1 MIGKT
6 TGEKTKARL
15 LLVESDAWDAGL
27 VQEAL
32 DELEERP
39 HENLLGR
46 AVELFHAETLEEALA
61 SASAETYDLILLDL
75 ATGGASGLH
84 AYLRLRDLAPSTPFV
99 ILTIREEESLA
110 LTAMREGAAGYLLK
124 EDLDCL
130 PLARTLRA
138 AFERHHALLAREEMP
153 GTDDLTGLTSRPGF
167 LYLGEM
173 LRRLASRWRKSSS
186 LSVINLTGYGRMKDV
201 FGAQARDL
209 ALIETAEMVR
219 DLFPDADLLARTG
232 AEQFAILSLDPA
244 FSSESLQTRS
254 RHWVEKRI
262 GRQSATPPLEY
273 DAREIPLADSG
284 DSLADLLRAPLAQS
298 AGVPE

>member
-1 MIGKT
+1 MVKT
-6 TGEKTKARL
+6 TADKTKARL

-27 VQEAL
+27 IQEAF

-46 AVELFHAETLEEALA
+46 AVELFHAETLEEAIA
-61 SASAETYDLILLDL
+61 SASAETYDIILLDL
-75 ATGGASGLH
+75 ATGGAPGLH
-84 AYLRLRDLAPSTPFV
+84 PYLRLRDLAPSTPFV
-99 ILTIREEESLA
+99 ILTGREDESLA

-138 AFERHHALLAREEMP
+138 AFERHQALLARNEMP
-153 GTDDLTGLTSRPGF
+153 ATDDLTGLISRAGF

-173 LRRLASRWRKSSS
+173 LRRLATRWRKSSC
-186 LSVINLTGYGRMKDV
+186 LSVITLTGHGRMKDV

-232 AEQFAILSLDPA
+232 VEQFAILSLSPA
-244 FSSESLQTRS
+244 PSSESLQTRA
-254 RHWVEKRI
+254 RLWVERRI
-262 GRQSATPPLEY
+262 GRQSVTPSLEY
-273 DAREIPLADSG
+273 HAYEITMAESDG
-284 DSLADLLRAPLAQS
+284 SLADLLRAPLAQS
-298 AGVPE
+298 AAVSK

>member
-1 MIGKT
+1 MRA
-6 TGEKTKARL
+6 GEKIRTRL
-15 LLVESDAWDAGL
+15 LLVEGDAWDAGL
-27 VQEAL
+27 IQVAL

-46 AVELFHAETLEEALA
+46 SIELFHAETLEEAVR
-61 SASAETYDLILLDL
+61 STSAETYDLILLDL

-84 AYLRLRDLAPSTPFV
+84 PFLQLRDLAPSTPFV

-130 PLARTLRA
+130 PLARALRA
-138 AFERHHALLAREEMP
+138 ALERQQTLLAREELP
-153 GTDDLTGLTSRPGF
+153 GTDDLTGLTSRAGF
-167 LYLGEM
+167 LYLGETI
-173 LRRLASRWRKSSS
+173 RRLALRWCKSSR
-186 LSVINLTGYGRMKDV
+186 LSIITLTGYGRMKDV
-201 FGAQARDL
+201 FGAQARDM

-232 AEQFAILSLDPA
+232 AEQFAILSLGLSPSTEA
-244 FSSESLQTRS
+244 LQS
-254 RHWVEKRI
+254 RTVHWVQQRT

-273 DAREIPLADSG
+273 AAYEVTLANAG
-284 DSLADLLRAPLAQS
+284 DSLVELLRLPLSQP
-298 AGVPE
+298 AGMPK